1 MKDLAGRSA
10 FVTGAASGIGLGIAR
25 TFARAGMNLALA
37 DIQADAL
44 EAARAEVEALG
55 ARAIALPL
63 DVTDADAFAAAA
75 EAATGAFGEIH
86 VLVNNAGVAVS
97 GTPVADVRLDE
108 WDWVIGVNLYGVI
121 HGLRSVLPLIRAH
134 GEGGHVVNTASIGG
148 LQVNPDLKSG
158 AYNATKYG
166 VVAISEAL
174 ANDLAGSGIGVSVL
188 CPAAVN
194 TRIYETQKHRPARYG
209 GPFERPDN
217 LRLQPVLEREGLDPD
232 LVGERVVQAIREDE
246 LFVFTHTGPRDWIE
260 QRHRRI
266 MDAFD
271 RAALFE
277 EAWCRGPVPA
287 GRRG

>member
-1 MKDLAGRSA
+1 MKTLSGRTA

-25 TFARAGMNLALA
+25 TFARAGMNVALA

-44 EAARAEVEALG
+44 DAARAEVEGLG

-63 DVTDADAFAAAA
+63 DVSDADAVARAA
-75 EAATGAFGEIH
+75 EETAGAFGKVH

-97 GTPVADVRLDE
+97 GTPVAEVGMDE

-121 HGLRSVLPLIRAH
+121 HGIRSFLPLIREH

-158 AYNATKYG
+158 AYNATKFG

-174 ANDLAGSGIGVSVL
+174 ANDLAGTGIGVSVL

-194 TRIYETQKHRPARYG
+194 TRIYETQKHRPARFG

-217 LRLQPVLEREGLDPD
+217 LRLQPVLEREGLAPD
-232 LVGERVVQAIREDE
+232 AVGERVAQAIREDE
-246 LFVFTHTGPRDWIE
+246 LFVFTHTAPREWIE
-260 QRHRRI
+260 RRHRRI
-266 MDAFD
+266 LEAFD
-271 RAALFE
+271 RAARFE
-277 EAWCRGPVPA
+277 QEWRRGPVPA
-287 GRRG
+287 GSRG